1 MTALNVIHFHTL
13 IESMEAMQPILE
25 CNPTAVELID
35 KTIIDMT
42 KQSLEFSR
50 ISTFIQGSPGAILA
64 VEFYGESEDELFD
77 QLDALERKM
86 KAVGLGYAFVR
97 CMTAEEKTRVWDT
110 RKAGLGLL
118 MGARS
123 DYKPVGFV
131 EDAAVSIE
139 NLPEYIRRFAKIVE
153 DHDTTASYYAHA
165 SVGLLHNRPC
175 D

>member
-64 VEFYGESEDELFD
+64 VEFYG
-77 QLDALERKM
+77 RIR
-86 KAVGLGYAFVR
+86 GGTVR
-97 CMTAEEKTRVWDT
+97 PT
-110 RKAGLGLL
+110 
-118 MGARS
+118 
-123 DYKPVGFV
+123 
-131 EDAAVSIE
+131 
-139 NLPEYIRRFAKIVE
+139 
-153 DHDTTASYYAHA
+153 
-165 SVGLLHNRPC
+165 
-175 D
+175 